1 MYYLRKI
8 QDAFWLPNMQINLAQ
23 INPAEAQ
30 RNTGENF
37 NEYHIIHINEP
48 KMLLLSL
55 CIQKSPIIGWY
66 DSIIW
71 LYIAKLN

>member
-1 MYYLRKI
+1 
-8 QDAFWLPNMQINLAQ
+8 MQINLAQ

-55 CIQKSPIIGWY
+55 CIQKSPIIG
-66 DSIIW
+66 
-71 LYIAKLN
+71 